1 MITVPAAL
9 VLVVLV
15 GFAFWL
21 IDRLGR
27 SVEDLGHLGEPEYQP
42 RRGGLATML
51 IAVVIA
57 LLLAGA
63 LGIGPLAGAIVMK

>member
-1 MITVPAAL
+1 MIAVPTAL
-9 VLVVLV
+9 VLVALV

-27 SVEDLGHLGEPEYQP
+27 SVEDLGNVADPEYQP
-42 RRGGLATML
+42 RRGSFATML
-51 IAVVIA
+51 IAIVIT

-63 LGIGPLAGAIVMK
+63 VGIGPLAGAIVIK